1 MYVRPEHRKKG
12 LYRRLYQHVRQ
23 LAKDSGASG
32 IRLYA
37 DNDNARANTTVRPP
51 SCCCLTDLL
60 TVAYPC

>member
-1 MYVRPEHRKKG
+1 VYVRPEHRKKG

-37 DNDNARANTTVRPP
+37 DNDNARANKTVRRHSDEGRP
-51 SCCCLTDLL
+51 SFLMLSN
-60 TVAYPC
+60 